1 MNKQDSSYDLCTTY
15 ETIMEILRSLP
26 DDFEVD
32 FDRETIRE
40 FLLLL
45 YTIDTIHRLF
55 HAHNP
60 FLSRN

>member
-1 MNKQDSSYDLCTTY
+1 MNPDSSYDLCTTY

-26 DDFEVD
+26 DDFQVD
-32 FDRETIRE
+32 FDRETMSDYLI
-40 FLLLL
+40 LL
-45 YTIDTIHRLF
+45 YTTDTIHRLF